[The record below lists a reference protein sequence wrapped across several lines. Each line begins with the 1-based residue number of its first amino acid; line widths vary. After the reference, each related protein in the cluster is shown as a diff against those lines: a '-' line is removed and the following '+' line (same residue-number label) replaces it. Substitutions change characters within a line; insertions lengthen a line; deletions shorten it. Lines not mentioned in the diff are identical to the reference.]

1 MAAGRLGFLGS
12 EIFIVRLA
20 VTQNLNPE
28 LNIFCLV
35 FSPPTGRGLYWDNII
50 IVVIIAVKF
59 FDE

>member
-35 FSPPTGRGLYWDNII
+35 FSPPTGRGTLLRQHNYCCNYCCQILR
-50 IVVIIAVKF
+50 
-59 FDE
+59 